1 MPDFLVGSKNALK
14 TDAANGDLFDCTPHV
29 MAVVASLGIDALIA
43 IGDDDTLS
51 YAAYLHEQGLRV
63 VSIPKTMDND
73 VFGTDYCIDLSTAI
87 TPERRC
93 HHRPAD
99 PHGQP

>member
-1 MPDFLVGSKNALK
+1 
-14 TDAANGDLFDCTPHV
+14 